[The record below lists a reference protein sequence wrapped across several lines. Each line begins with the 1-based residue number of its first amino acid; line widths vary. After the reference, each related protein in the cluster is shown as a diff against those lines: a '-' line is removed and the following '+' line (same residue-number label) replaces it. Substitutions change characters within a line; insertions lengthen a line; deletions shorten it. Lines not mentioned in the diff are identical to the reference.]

1 MSDLWWRV
9 PIFIGGVFLVLAT
22 ILAAVRSFVLP
33 RSEAVR
39 INKWALTLV
48 RYLFDTVAVLGK
60 TYAQRDRVMALF
72 APVGLVTL
80 PLICLALVAAGY
92 TAIYWALGSGSLT
105 RCYKLSSSS
114 LLTLG
119 TDESRS
125 LLVSAFSYSEAA
137 LGLLLI
143 TLLISYIPTM
153 YQAFARREAV
163 VSQLELRAGN
173 NRSAIDLVCWLGRS
187 HALDDDQKEWDQ
199 WAAWFVE
206 LEASHTS
213 LPMLTF
219 FRSPQPGRSWVTAA
233 AIILDTAALILSGVD
248 QTPNRYTQLCFR
260 AGCLSLN
267 RIMRYFHDHSH
278 TRVAFWRREKNA
290 IIDPDPA
297 AYAAALE
304 QLTAEGIPVVADKDA
319 AWHKYQ
325 ELRAHYFDAVDYLAR
340 LTSSPYLQALYVEPS
355 VAEEQAAQRAMEWAT
370 AHDQKM
376 PLD

>member
-1 MSDLWWRV
+1 M
-9 PIFIGGVFLVLAT
+9 AT
-22 ILAAVRSFVLP
+22 VLAAVRSFVLP

-72 APVGLVTL
+72 APVGLVML

-92 TAIYWALGSGSLT
+92 TAIYWALGSGSLA

-125 LLVSAFSYSEAA
+125 LVVSAFSYSEAA

-153 YQAFARREAV
+153 YQAFVRREAV

-199 WAAWFVE
+199 WAVWFVE

-233 AIILDTAALILSGVD
+233 DIILDAAALILSGVD
-248 QTPNRYTQLCFR
+248 QPHNRYTQLCFR

-278 TRVAFWRREKNA
+278 TRITFWGREDNA
-290 IIDPDPA
+290 IMDPDPA
-297 AYAAALE
+297 AYTAALE
-304 QLTAEGIPVVADKDA
+304 QLAAEGIPVMTDKEA
-319 AWHKYQ
+319 AWQKYQ
-325 ELRAHYFDAVDYLAR
+325 ELRTHYSDAVNYLAR
-340 LTSSPYLQALYVEPS
+340 LTSSPHLQALYMEPS
-355 VAEEQAAQRAMEWAT
+355 VADEQAAQQAMET
-370 AHDQKM
+370 AAAHNQKI

>member
-9 PIFIGGVFLVLAT
+9 LAFAGGVFLILAT
-22 ILAAVRSFVLP
+22 VLAAVRSFVLP
-33 RSEAVR
+33 RSESVR

-48 RYLFDTVAVLGK
+48 RYLFDAVAALGK
-60 TYAQRDRVMALF
+60 TYAQRDRVMALY
-72 APVGLVTL
+72 APVGLVTV
-80 PLICLALVAAGY
+80 PLVCLALVAAGY
-92 TAIYWALGSGSLT
+92 TAVYWALGAGSLV

-125 LLVSAFSYSEAA
+125 LLISAFSYSEAA

-163 VSQLELRAGN
+163 VSQVELRAGN
-173 NRSAIDLVCWLGRS
+173 NRSATDLVCWLSHS
-187 HALDDDQKEWDQ
+187 HALNDDQKEWDQ

-233 AIILDTAALILSGVD
+233 AIILDAAALILSGVE
-248 QTPNRYTQLCFR
+248 QPSNRYTQLCFR

-267 RIMRYFHDHSH
+267 RMMRYFDVRSH
-278 TRVAFWRREKNA
+278 TRVAFWRREQSMLVA
-290 IIDPDPA
+290 PDQA
-297 AYAAALE
+297 SYEATLQ
-304 QLTAEGIPVVADKDA
+304 QLRDKDIPVVADQEA
-319 AWHKYQ
+319 AWQQYQ
-325 ELRAHYFDAVDYLAR
+325 QLRSHYRSAVDYLAR
-340 LTSSPYLQALYVEPS
+340 LTISPHLQTLQVEQP
-355 VAEEQAAQRAMEWAT
+355 VAEQPIEPPQSVSA
-370 AHDQKM
+370 
-376 PLD
+376 